1 MESPDRV
8 RSNDARPSAEA
19 AEALEEAR
27 KLRRLQWMIGM
38 VLSAIYQ
45 DPNLTVEQASKLVAN
60 AKQAALGMF
69 PGKELAFD
77 LLYKPR
83 VQRLMKERFHAIRNS
98 HSLHARLCILF
109 DQ

>member
-1 MESPDRV
+1 MESPERV
-8 RSNDARPSAEA
+8 HTNDARLSVEA
-19 AEALEEAR
+19 AEELEEAR

-45 DPNLTVEQASKLVAN
+45 DPNLTVEQASELAAN
-60 AKQAALGMF
+60 ARHAALGMF

-83 VQRLMKERFHAIRNS
+83 LQRAMRDRF
-98 HSLHARLCILF
+98 RL
-109 DQ
+109 Q

>member
-1 MESPDRV
+1 MESPERLRPKDIHSDV
-8 RSNDARPSAEA
+8 HSNDARPSVEA
-19 AEALEEAR
+19 AEDLEEAR

-45 DPNLTVEQASKLVAN
+45 DPNLSVEKASEMVAN
-60 AKQAALGMF
+60 ARQAALGMF

-83 VQRLMKERFHAIRNS
+83 LQRAMRDRY
-98 HSLHARLCILF
+98 RL
-109 DQ
+109 Q